1 MSNGRR
7 VHERYEREL
16 DVVVVHEGGQIECKT
31 VNVSLG
37 GMLLATKVSLPYGLK
52 VKLRFHLPA
61 LKEDANIEATV
72 RWLKDDSMG
81 VQFGSLR
88 AKEVWALNQLFKDGP
103 PPIP

>member
-1 MSNGRR
+1 VSHGRR
-7 VHERYEREL
+7 VHERYERKL
-16 DVVVVHEGGQIECKT
+16 SVVVVHEGGELACET

-37 GMLLATKVSLPYGLK
+37 GMLLATSASLPYGLK

-61 LKEDANIEATV
+61 LKEDANIEAIV

-88 AKEVWALNQLFKDGP
+88 AREVWALNQLFKEGP
-103 PPIP
+103 PPIT